1 MNEQEYILKHYPKD
15 FILIGL
21 DFYPLPIGGSF
32 SIEQKEIS
40 SVLTTA
46 NGIKRKDI
54 IRKYESASIR
64 FATLFDEGLN
74 TIQMIIR
81 CIEQTDFEKEKSL
94 FIKKQHMPATA
105 ARFNREHF
113 HAIKIE
119 VVGTIKIN
127 FQFRKNNCYIYS
139 GVNLKIN

>member
-1 MNEQEYILKHYPKD
+1 MTA
-15 FILIGL
+15 
-21 DFYPLPIGGSF
+21 F

-40 SVLTTA
+40 SVFTTA

-119 VVGTIKIN
+119 VVGT
-127 FQFRKNNCYIYS
+127 
-139 GVNLKIN
+139 NLKIN

>member
-1 MNEQEYILKHYPKD
+1 MTEQEYITKHYPQD
-15 FILIGL
+15 VIVIDGEF
-21 DFYPLPIGGSF
+21 FPLPLGEKLQLSKKK
-32 SIEQKEIS
+32 SPRSLQ
-40 SVLTTA
+40 LQRY
-46 NGIKRKDI
+46 KRKDI

-81 CIEQTDFEKEKSL
+81 CIETTDFEKENRYLSK
-94 FIKKQHMPATA
+94 IQHMPATA

-127 FQFRKNNCYIYS
+127 FQFRKNNCYIIQ
-139 GVNLKIN
+139 V

>member
-1 MNEQEYILKHYPKD
+1 MTEQEYITKHYPQD
-15 FILIGL
+15 VIVIDGEF
-21 DFYPLPIGGSF
+21 FPLPLGGKIT
-32 SIEQKEIS
+32 IEQKEIAS
-40 SVLTTA
+40 QLTTA
-46 NGIKRKDI
+46 NGTKRKDI